1 MGRLASQDGDAG
13 HHYEQEGRQLVLPPL
28 RLHGLREEW
37 KALWRDS
44 DTVPGTG
51 AGTGCAGLLDCPD
64 VETVGRREESCM

>member
-1 MGRLASQDGDAG
+1 MGEGSGGNAG
-13 HHYEQEGRQLVLPPL
+13 AFFVSGRERHMVLPL
-28 RLHGLREEW
+28 LQLHGLRGEW